1 MLTFLDEVKPT
12 ELFSN
17 VYSHKASESA
27 KSVADDSNVT
37 FKPYA
42 NKPSSLFTHKC
53 LMLDHEKAEVYFNN
67 SEETEADTEKKSQI
81 LNNCK
86 LEIFLTDCEHILQRI
101 LTTKV
106 SLNENQTTLNEI
118 SLLISI
124 SSQIVMK
131 SLSLFK
137 QTSSRL
143 DFIKEENMFNTA
155 MLLSLNVFKLV
166 QTDQSAEA
174 SHQVSDLSE
183 ATEVTDHEDSFFSDH
198 LSLSEAQGLLVDAQ
212 TQMLDPGLATLS
224 F

>member
-1 MLTFLDEVKPT
+1 M
-12 ELFSN
+12 
-17 VYSHKASESA
+17 
-27 KSVADDSNVT
+27 
-37 FKPYA
+37 
-42 NKPSSLFTHKC
+42 
-53 LMLDHEKAEVYFNN
+53 
-67 SEETEADTEKKSQI
+67 
-81 LNNCK
+81 
-86 LEIFLTDCEHILQRI
+86 
-101 LTTKV
+101 KV

-155 MLLSLNVFKLV
+155 MLSSLNVFKLV

-183 ATEVTDHEDSFFSDH
+183 VTEVTDHEDSFFSDH

-224 F
+224 FQHLFIKQHSNSQMKAQYASSDVNEVADLILIDSVT